1 MNETEELCGSVP
13 PPTALKCKD
22 AVFDKS
28 VKGIFNWQIIYS
40 DRLVVRIVTD
50 DGTNCHS
57 VIIFGHWD
65 FQSVCGLMATTE
77 MLNGELQCC
86 YNDGSEVKEFGIGKK
101 NKKTIKSKK
110 ITSLEGHYS

>member
-1 MNETEELCGSVP
+1 MITNQFYRYISVP
-13 PPTALKCKD
+13 PPTALTCKD

-28 VKGIFNWQIIYS
+28 IKAIFNWQIIYS
-40 DRLVVRIVTD
+40 DRLVLRIVTD

-57 VIIFGHWD
+57 AIIFGHWD
-65 FQSVCGLMATTE
+65 FQSVRGLMATTE

-86 YNDGSEVKEFGIGKK
+86 YNDGSEVKKFGNG
-101 NKKTIKSKK
+101 KKTIKSKK